1 MEIVIPEQDVI
12 NSICLYHAR
21 EKNIIPEDV
30 EVALMYDDE
39 LGFEAE
45 AFSNGMSTLYKE
57 GNMISALRVWVED
70 YLNMNPFSTSIRLE
84 LDDEQGIIAYAAE

>member
-1 MEIVIPEQDVI
+1 
-12 NSICLYHAR
+12 
-21 EKNIIPEDV
+21 
-30 EVALMYDDE
+30 MYDDE

>member
-1 MEIVIPEQDVI
+1 MEIVIPEQDII

-21 EKNIIPEDV
+21 EKNIMPEDV
-30 EVALMYDDE
+30 EVELIFDDE

-45 AFSNGMSTLYKE
+45 AYSNGMLTLYKQ
-57 GNMISALRVWVED
+57 GNMISALRVWVQD

-84 LDDEQGIIAYAAE
+84 LDDEQGIIAYAEE